1 MTVPDHARAKELQ
14 KKADEPQAVG
24 KMEIVATPTPTKLNL
39 ASGRFE
45 VYDRYA
51 GRLHRYVAA
60 EQKSMDRRRYKP
72 RGGKFGRP
80 AHVLIVDDHPL
91 FVEALQRAI
100 VSAFPGTETR
110 EAVSIEAAKNV
121 LNGRAR
127 FDVVMLDLALPGT
140 RGFEGLLELR
150 TRHPKL
156 PIVVVSA
163 LEDPRIIQDVMRYGA
178 AGFISK
184 SAGRAEIAAALKD
197 VMDGSLTLP
206 KGYRPPELP
215 PASEARG
222 EVVERLKTLT
232 PKQLSV
238 LRMLRQGLLNKQIAH
253 ELQIEET
260 TVKAHVSEILRKLN
274 VTSRTQAVIEA
285 QKIDFET
292 IRGDTGG

>member
-1 MTVPDHARAKELQ
+1 MAAPAR
-14 KKADEPQAVG
+14 
-24 KMEIVATPTPTKLNL
+24 I
-39 ASGRFE
+39 
-45 VYDRYA
+45 
-51 GRLHRYVAA
+51 
-60 EQKSMDRRRYKP
+60 
-72 RGGKFGRP
+72 
-80 AHVLIVDDHPL
+80 LIVDDHPL

-110 EAVSIEAAKNV
+110 EAISIEAAKKV
-121 LNGRAR
+121 LDSKVP
-127 FDVVMLDLALPGT
+127 FDIVLLDLALPGT

-150 TRHPKL
+150 KLHPSL

-163 LEDPRIIQDVMRYGA
+163 LEDPRIVQDVMRYGA

-184 SAGRAEIAAALKD
+184 SADRSEIASALKD

-206 KGYRPPELP
+206 KGYKPPEAP
-215 PASEARG
+215 TASEARG
-222 EVVERLKTLT
+222 DLVHRLKMLT

-274 VTSRTQAVIEA
+274 VSSRTQAVIEA
-285 QKIDFET
+285 QKINFESVLGET
-292 IRGDTGG
+292 DDKV